1 MKKEELKQICEYFT
15 DVKKFEMEGLVVVSS
30 IERQVELVLRRVDQS
45 ILAVLAK
52 RQHNN
57 VWLIEE
63 ISKEQR

>member
-15 DVKKFEMEGLVVVSS
+15 DETKFEMKGLVVVSS

-63 ISKEQR
+63 ISGEQR